1 MGYLAAQSDG
11 KLQRASFPWLEWNH
25 PISFLSLIS
34 KIIFTKETFYVSAA
48 ATLYDLKDTA
58 TLPLV
63 SIVQFIPQIE
73 QKPTDFPVV
82 RGFIRIKEML

>member
-25 PISFLSLIS
+25 PIIFLPL
-34 KIIFTKETFYVSAA
+34 IFTKETFYVSAA

-63 SIVQFIPQIE
+63 STVQFIPQIE
-73 QKPTDFPVV
+73 QKPIDFPVV
-82 RGFIRIKEML
+82 RGFICIKEVL